1 MKKIGDYVVYRKE
14 VCEIKDVKENHVNHV
29 MSYKLVPITDTSLTM
44 NIPIDNEFIR
54 DLMTLEDINV
64 LIGQIKDI
72 PILLGEAKQLEN
84 EYKRVLNEGTN
95 YGLVQIIKTT
105 YERNQARI
113 KNNKKVSEKDNRYFE
128 MAEKYLYNEMAIV
141 LNMTPEDVRDY
152 VIEQVSK

>member
-1 MKKIGDYVVYRKE
+1 
-14 VCEIKDVKENHVNHV
+14 

-44 NIPIDNEFIR
+44 NIPVDNEFIR

-141 LNMTPEDVRDY
+141 LNMTPEDVRNY

>member
-1 MKKIGDYVVYRKE
+1 MKKIGEYVVYRKE
-14 VCEIKDVKENHVNHV
+14 VCEIKDGKENPVNHV

-44 NIPIDNEFIR
+44 NIPVDNEFIR

-95 YGLVQIIKTT
+95 
-105 YERNQARI
+105 
-113 KNNKKVSEKDNRYFE
+113 
-128 MAEKYLYNEMAIV
+128 
-141 LNMTPEDVRDY
+141 
-152 VIEQVSK
+152 

>member
-1 MKKIGDYVVYRKE
+1 MKKIGEYVVYRKE
-14 VCEIKDVKENHVNHV
+14 VCEINDVKENPVNHV

>member
-1 MKKIGDYVVYRKE
+1 
-14 VCEIKDVKENHVNHV
+14 
-29 MSYKLVPITDTSLTM
+29 
-44 NIPIDNEFIR
+44 
-54 DLMTLEDINV
+54 MTLEDINV

-141 LNMTPEDVRDY
+141 LNMTPEDVRNY